1 MAVFKALGK
10 SMSVEEKVTV
20 LVRRHEHN
28 YFVGMSADQLQ
39 AFTEEVRPTKPIQEQ
54 DVTLSKNER
63 LLIKKL
69 AWVWGSDTEVCQ
81 AFKDQVRSGEI
92 KSITMAKEEAAKLWK
107 TNSSLYDASRATH
120 APGTDNNPRGVKR
133 IRLSGET
140 DYQYRKRRMAAIR
153 SEGTEI
159 AVAVPVIQ
167 SEDQEQESV
176 SQYRDRIIQNVL
188 GNRDEFL
195 RILKLRTPKTNKF

>member
-92 KSITMAKEEAAKLWK
+92 KSITILSYGRLTLMMQVGPLMHLAQI
-107 TNSSLYDASRATH
+107 
-120 APGTDNNPRGVKR
+120 PRGVK
-133 IRLSGET
+133 T
-140 DYQYRKRRMAAIR
+140 
-153 SEGTEI
+153 
-159 AVAVPVIQ
+159 
-167 SEDQEQESV
+167 
-176 SQYRDRIIQNVL
+176 
-188 GNRDEFL
+188 
-195 RILKLRTPKTNKF
+195 